1 MDTQALQ
8 AFVEVATCG
17 SFSQAAEQL
26 HLTQPAISKRI
37 ANLEQHLGCSL
48 FDRIGR
54 HTSLTESGRAL
65 LPRAQRILFSIAD
78 AQRALSNLQGTVA
91 GPLVIGTSHHVG
103 LHRLP
108 PVLRQLNQQYPD
120 ITLDIRFVDS
130 EQAYDLVQQGVL
142 ELGIVTLPPVAPEH
156 LTTLA
161 VWHDPLVILVSHDHP
176 LTGHQR
182 PGLTDLARYP
192 AVLPS
197 PSTFTRRIVEAL
209 FHSHQLGFEV
219 AISTNYLE
227 TLKMMVSIGLGWS
240 VLPRT
245 MLDDS
250 VACIPIANV
259 DIARELGVVY
269 HPKHSLS
276 NAARALLTLLEHA
289 AQSAPCQ

>member
-8 AFVEVATCG
+8 AFVTVATCG

-37 ANLEQHLGCSL
+37 ANLEQQLGCSL

-65 LPRAQRILFSIAD
+65 LPRAQRILFAIAD

-108 PVLRQLNQQYPD
+108 PVLRKLNRQFPD

-130 EQAYDLVQQGVL
+130 EQAFDLVQQGVL

-161 VWHDPLVILVSHDHP
+161 IWHDPLVFLVSHDHP
-176 LTGHQR
+176 LAGHSA
-182 PGLTDLARYP
+182 PSLTDLSHYP

-197 PSTFTRRIVEAL
+197 ASTFTRRIVEAL
-209 FHSHQLGFEV
+209 FQRHQLSFDV

-245 MLDDS
+245 MTDDS
-250 VACIPIANV
+250 VRCLPVSEV
-259 DIARELGVVY
+259 DIARQLGVVY
-269 HPKHSLS
+269 HPRHSLS
-276 NAARALLTLLEHA
+276 NAAQALLTLLEQA
-289 AQSAPCQ
+289 T